1 MKFNNF
7 LGNETVKKRI
17 SDLINSSRL
26 PHAIII
32 EGDEGIGKRTL
43 ARDIACAL
51 VCRAE
56 GEKPCGSCSQCVKA
70 QKGIHPDIY
79 EYSAPGGANSFHIEI
94 VRKVIKD
101 VYMSPN
107 ESEYK
112 IYILAN
118 AHCMN
123 ANAQNA
129 LLKVLEEPPAYA
141 VFILTVNNRSMMLE
155 TVLSRAVTVTVDGVT
170 PSQGADYIVAQNPKT
185 DYNTA
190 YNALSALGG
199 NIGRAMASIEGGYL
213 QKITDI
219 VNNIAAGIAAN
230 DEYELL
236 KTLSALGSS
245 RQDVAAV
252 LEMLKTV
259 FRDALTGGTS
269 LSGQSDT
276 VSMLKG
282 KFTRQRLFDLFN
294 SSQSLLE
301 MANKNANSA
310 LMITKICYTLREA
323 AGR

>member
-1 MKFNNF
+1 MNF
-7 LGNETVKKRI
+7 SNFIGNETVKKRI

-56 GEKPCGSCSQCVKA
+56 GEKPCGTCPQCIKA

-79 EYSAPGGANSFHIEI
+79 EYSAPGGANSFHIET
-94 VRKVIKD
+94 VRNVIKD
-101 VYMSPN
+101 VFMSPN
-107 ESEYK
+107 ESDYK
-112 IYILAN
+112 IYILGN

-129 LLKVLEEPPAYA
+129 LLKVLEEPPSYA
-141 VFILTVNNRSMMLE
+141 VFILTVSNRSMMLE
-155 TVLSRAVTVTVDGVT
+155 TVLSRAVTVTVNGVT
-170 PSQGADYIVAQNPKT
+170 PSQGADYIVAQNQKT

-190 YNALSALGG
+190 YNALCAFGG

-219 VNNIAAGIAAN
+219 VNGVAAGIAAN

-236 KTLSALGSS
+236 KTLSVLGSS
-245 RQDVAAV
+245 RQDIAAV

-259 FRDALTGGTS
+259 FRDALTGGTA
-269 LSGQSDT
+269 LSGQSET
-276 VSMLKG
+276 VSMLTG
-282 KFTRQRLFDLFN
+282 KFTRQRLFELFN
-294 SSQSLLE
+294 ATQILLE

>member
-1 MKFNNF
+1 MNF
-7 LGNETVKKRI
+7 SNFIGNETVKKRI

-56 GEKPCGSCSQCVKA
+56 GEKPCGTCPQCIKA

-79 EYSAPGGANSFHIEI
+79 EYSAPGGANSFHIET
-94 VRKVIKD
+94 VRNVIKD
-101 VYMSPN
+101 VFMSPN
-107 ESEYK
+107 ESDYK
-112 IYILAN
+112 IYILGN

-129 LLKVLEEPPAYA
+129 LLKVLEEPPSYA
-141 VFILTVNNRSMMLE
+141 VFILTVSNRSLMLE
-155 TVLSRAVTVTVDGVT
+155 TVLSRAVTVTVNGVT
-170 PSQGADYIVAQNPKT
+170 PSQGADYIVAQNQKT

-190 YNALSALGG
+190 YNALCAFGG

-219 VNNIAAGIAAN
+219 VNGVASGIAAN

-236 KTLSALGSS
+236 KTLSVLGSS
-245 RQDVAAV
+245 RQDIAAV

-259 FRDALTGGTS
+259 FRDALTGGTA
-269 LSGQSDT
+269 LSGQSET
-276 VSMLKG
+276 VSMLTG

-294 SSQSLLE
+294 ATQILLE